1 MIEDDP
7 VLRELNLP
15 LLHATPRSWAELA
28 AKNLP
33 VFLADHAVCEQQAA
47 LTALRLVG
55 HYPGDA
61 ELVDRMCALAA
72 EEISHLRRVCALLHR
87 RGLEPARRRS
97 NAWVQ
102 ELQSH
107 TETDREGELKVDRL
121 LICALIEARS
131 CERFSRLAEVIDDDE
146 VESLLHDLGPA
157 ERRHWEMLYEL
168 AQREMPAE
176 ILEPRWTRWLQIEA
190 AVTAK
195 RGTSPVVHG

>member
-1 MIEDDP
+1 VIDHDP

-28 AKNLP
+28 ARHLA

-47 LTALRLVG
+47 LAALALVG

-72 EEISHLRRVCALLHR
+72 EEIAHLRRVCAVLHR
-87 RGLEPARRRS
+87 RGLEPARRRA
-97 NAWVQ
+97 NTWVRD
-102 ELQSH
+102 LQSH
-107 TETDREGELKVDRL
+107 TQTARGGELKVDRL

-157 ERRHWEMLYEL
+157 ERRHWEMFYDL
-168 AQREMPAE
+168 ARREMPAE
-176 ILEPRWTRWLQIEA
+176 ILEPRWNGWLEIEA
-190 AVTAK
+190 AVSAK